1 MNQERRNCGRKNH
14 RNYKKHTYERTD
26 SIVPAA
32 WLCNDISS
40 AVYVPIFICAGA
52 RVEGGG
58 RNVVECV
65 QSGFLFRKV
74 FVLAFY
80 TAMLLFRT
88 LLNRDIWA
96 NPLSDVIGGAICWIG
111 YKVKS
116 NNKPL

>member
-1 MNQERRNCGRKNH
+1 MAERIIEIIKIILTNVLTALYQPLGFAMILAVLFMFLYLYARDHGWKEAAGMWWNAFKA
-14 RNYKKHTYERTD
+14 D
-26 SIVPAA
+26 S
-32 WLCNDISS
+32 
-40 AVYVPIFICAGA
+40 F
-52 RVEGGG
+52 
-58 RNVVECV
+58 
-65 QSGFLFRKV
+65 FRKL

>member
-1 MNQERRNCGRKNH
+1 MTERIIEIIKIILTNVLTALYQPLGFAMILAVLLMFLYLYAREHGWNEAAGMWWNAFKA
-14 RNYKKHTYERTD
+14 D
-26 SIVPAA
+26 S
-32 WLCNDISS
+32 
-40 AVYVPIFICAGA
+40 F
-52 RVEGGG
+52 
-58 RNVVECV
+58 
-65 QSGFLFRKV
+65 FRKL

>member
-1 MNQERRNCGRKNH
+1 MCGVNQYGVICNAKRRHFSVHIIMIAC
-14 RNYKKHTYERTD
+14 RN
-26 SIVPAA
+26 
-32 WLCNDISS
+32 
-40 AVYVPIFICAGA
+40 
-52 RVEGGG
+52 
-58 RNVVECV
+58 
-65 QSGFLFRKV
+65 FLFELLDVGYDSFFRKL

>member
-14 RNYKKHTYERTD
+14 RNYKNHTYERTD

-40 AVYVPIFICAGA
+40 AVYVPIFICAGV

-65 QSGFLFRKV
+65 QSGFLFPQAVCAGILHGDASFSAAAEPGYLGKS
-74 FVLAFY
+74 AFGCDRRGD
-80 TAMLLFRT
+80 LLD
-88 LLNRDIWA
+88 LI
-96 NPLSDVIGGAICWIG
+96 
-111 YKVKS
+111 
-116 NNKPL
+116 

>member
-1 MNQERRNCGRKNH
+1 MWWNAFKA
-14 RNYKKHTYERTD
+14 D
-26 SIVPAA
+26 S
-32 WLCNDISS
+32 
-40 AVYVPIFICAGA
+40 F
-52 RVEGGG
+52 
-58 RNVVECV
+58 
-65 QSGFLFRKV
+65 FRKL

-116 NNKPL
+116 KKNRCNLKKPTAVPGSGALVR